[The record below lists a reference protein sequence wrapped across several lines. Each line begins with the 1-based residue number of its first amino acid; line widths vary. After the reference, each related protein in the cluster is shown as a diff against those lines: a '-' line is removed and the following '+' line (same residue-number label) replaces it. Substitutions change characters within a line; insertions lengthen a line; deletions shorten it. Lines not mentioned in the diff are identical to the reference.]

1 MRAAVHATAEVPLMP
16 LGHERVPE
24 TLCIQNVLAT
34 AHQTAGATLGRAAD
48 RSPIKMHHLERA
60 LSTGPEWHAHPYNRR
75 STLHSVAVVVHV
87 AGTGGSHS
95 ARPSAATAA
104 ILRHLNA
111 HSAPPDI
118 LAVAATHGVLRI
130 TLVLEG
136 LRAGRRWKG
145 MMRD

>member
-1 MRAAVHATAEVPLMP
+1 MRVDAPRAIVVIIVTTAAAIVAVAALRAVTRDV
-16 LGHERVPE
+16 
-24 TLCIQNVLAT
+24 
-34 AHQTAGATLGRAAD
+34 AG
-48 RSPIKMHHLERA
+48 
-60 LSTGPEWHAHPYNRR
+60 
-75 STLHSVAVVVHV
+75 SVAVVVHV